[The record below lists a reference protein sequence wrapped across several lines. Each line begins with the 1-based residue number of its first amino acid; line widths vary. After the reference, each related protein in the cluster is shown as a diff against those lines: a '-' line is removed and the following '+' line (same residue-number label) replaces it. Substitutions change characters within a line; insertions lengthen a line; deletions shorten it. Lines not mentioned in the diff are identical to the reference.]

1 VVKNL
6 VELVSAF
13 LAGILAT
20 FVPLFIGLFIPNGLL
35 KVRAG
40 PRAQVF
46 LAAFSVGIIFWFFL
60 DVMGDAALLDVNQG
74 FRADDYYQ
82 AASHIVLALLFAIG
96 LGILVMLDRR
106 FRKPGTGENTAES
119 NRMGMPFTLTF
130 AIASVAA
137 LGIGF
142 HSLGEGIGIGSN
154 LPNSADILEA
164 IGGILPGVAYVLHKF
179 LEGFV
184 VGVFAV
190 LASAVSARKL
200 GILGIISGVPTVIGF
215 ILGLPSGLDSSYFF
229 AMGAAGAVYIEIR
242 LLPLIF
248 RGRFQY
254 FSVVPLLLGFYA
266 MYFAG
271 LFHG

>member
-1 VVKNL
+1 M
-6 VELVSAF
+6 VELISAF

-20 FVPLFIGLFIPNGLL
+20 FVPLFIGLFTPNWLT
-35 KVRAG
+35 KIRAG
-40 PRAQVF
+40 PRAHVF
-46 LAAFSVGIIFWFFL
+46 LAALSAGIIFWFFL

-82 AASHIVLALLFAIG
+82 AASHIALALLFAIG

-106 FRKPGTGENTAES
+106 FRKSGADDNIAAS
-119 NRMGMPFTLTF
+119 NAMSTPLTLTF

-142 HSLGEGIGIGSN
+142 HALGEGIEIGSN

-164 IGGILPGVAYVLHKF
+164 IGGVLPGVAYVLHKF

-184 VGVFAV
+184 IGVFAV

-200 GILGIISGVPTVIGF
+200 GILGVISGVPTIVGF
-215 ILGLPSGLDSSYFF
+215 ILGLPSGLDASYFF
-229 AMGAAGAVYIEIR
+229 ALGGAGAMYIEIR

-248 RGRFQY
+248 RGRLQY
-254 FSVVPLLLGFYA
+254 FSVVALLLGFYA

>member
-1 VVKNL
+1 M
-6 VELVSAF
+6 VELVGAF

-200 GILGIISGVPTVIGF
+200 GILGVISGVPTVIGF